1 MKLEHDKIYYVA
13 APLTSCGNID
23 ANYFNENYYHA
34 KISDLVKGSCGII
47 RPLAALPDARV
58 CDMDWAEAMQKCRAL
73 LSVADGII
81 LCPGW
86 EESTG
91 CQEEYQYAKHAQ
103 MEIFEVGRMLAEEY
117 DKVYGAKI

>member
-34 KISDLVKGSCGII
+34 KISDLVKGSCGLI
-47 RPLAALPDARV
+47 RPLSALPDARV
-58 CDMDWAEAMQKCRAL
+58 SDMDWAEAMQKCRAL
-73 LSVADGII
+73 LAVADGII

-86 EESTG
+86 ENSKG
-91 CQEEYQYAKHAQ
+91 CQEERAYAEHMG
-103 MEIFEVGRMLAEEY
+103 MEIVEY
-117 DKVYGAKI
+117 EDLFA